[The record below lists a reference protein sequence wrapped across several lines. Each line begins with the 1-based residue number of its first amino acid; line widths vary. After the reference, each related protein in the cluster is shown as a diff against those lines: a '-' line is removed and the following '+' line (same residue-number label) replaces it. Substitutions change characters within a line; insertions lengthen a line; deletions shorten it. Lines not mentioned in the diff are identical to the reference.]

1 MGFPVDAATIR
12 RLAWHEAQVHAVPGR
27 VVRDLGD
34 GILLHDPVDP
44 EPFWNRLAV
53 VTWPSDPD
61 AFAQRLA
68 EVRVLFASIGRQP
81 HLWLLP
87 PWDEPHDLADRLL
100 GEGFEDVGAGCV
112 MVVRQDVA
120 RAAVAPVL
128 AADPGPG
135 IQLERFTGPG
145 GPRGAV
151 PDGAV
156 ESIVAVLLEAF
167 GVDEARRP
175 GVVAET
181 RASLSDPRFTH
192 YLVRLGGVP
201 AAVCRRATFD
211 GMSYLSSIGTVGAAR
226 GRGLGRLVTARALAD
241 AVAAGSE
248 LIHLGVFADNTA
260 AIRLY
265 EGLGFAFAAEPGPDM
280 ILLG

>member
-68 EVRVLFASIGRQP
+68 EIRVLFASIARQP

-87 PWDEPHDLADRLL
+87 PWDEPPDLAARLT

-112 MVVRQDVA
+112 MVVRPDAA
-120 RAAVAPVL
+120 RTAVGPVL

-135 IQLERFTGPG
+135 VRLERFG
-145 GPRGAV
+145 GLGWSIEAGA
-151 PDGAV
+151 AA
-156 ESIVAVLLEAF
+156 SIAAVLLEAF
-167 GVDEARRP
+167 GVDEERRA

-181 RASLSDPRFTH
+181 RASLGDPRFTH
-192 YLVRLGGVP
+192 YLIRLGGVP

-211 GMSYLSSIGTVGAAR
+211 GLSYLSSIGTVGAAR
-226 GRGLGRLVTARALAD
+226 GRGLARLVTAAALAD

-248 LIHLGVFADNTA
+248 LIHLGVFADNDP

-265 EGLGFAFAAEPGPDM
+265 EGLGFVFAAEPGPDM